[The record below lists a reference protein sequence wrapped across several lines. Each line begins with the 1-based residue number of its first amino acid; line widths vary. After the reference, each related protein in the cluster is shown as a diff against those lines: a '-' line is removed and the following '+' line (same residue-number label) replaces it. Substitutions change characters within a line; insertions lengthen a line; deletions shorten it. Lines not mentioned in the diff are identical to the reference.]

1 MFENIEKARQ
11 LLSVGSY
18 RAAMDE
24 FIKLIQILKEKKN
37 NEEAARLLIEI
48 LTKIS
53 DTNDKRNIY
62 HAAENIVLEVKDL
75 KIKDFEDHIAEFDKF
90 VANAKSLYRE
100 KDEQFDKAGEL
111 AEIQADFYEAN
122 KKDNSTFIL
131 EAANDYSEL
140 ATRILSKTRV
150 RDEDIKRGTE
160 YIKKA
165 ENLYK
170 QAKKEEK
177 ILSIYNNLIA
187 KQLENKNDISA
198 ENTIEQAINYLMQMK
213 ADETTILQATEEL
226 MNSYVLFIEYKI
238 TDILNPEMIIPKA
251 EIISYDNNIAT
262 RLISQA
268 RDICIKRNAIPAIL
282 ILAKELSLIG
292 LAIFEKGQQ
301 RLAIPYFEKAKELFI
316 EVGNVEEALNFGEN
330 LISIGLHL
338 YTDEKY
344 PIGRDYFNIAVN
356 IGHEMDRTFEI
367 KVYQKQA
374 ELFLK
379 YNKFQLASESFR
391 LMIEPLTRLEDSE
404 LKDDIPST
412 IRHLARD
419 RFEKNDFHYAELFYR
434 LTADFFLA
442 LKRIDLAAA
451 TYDSVWQSMFSVRQL
466 QTGIDLA
473 KKAADAYVKAS
484 MEEEGA
490 DVYINLA
497 KQLLAENHYDI
508 ALERLILASEIIPEF
523 LREQKFKILVEL
535 TTKYTEVCLK
545 YGDIINAREL
555 WKAACDFNEI
565 LARSLIKRDVNIVV
579 ETIERHIANVRKFDN
594 EELNQV
600 TLESAQGSG
609 KVLSEAKEHDR
620 AAKVMIS
627 FATDFLRKNLTQYAD
642 PLFESGASEFIK
654 ANQPEEAARVLSAL
668 ARYHSEHANLQ
679 KSFNYYLLA
688 TVKSDMTPN
697 AKIFHDVARH
707 CFETFTDVLNSGD
720 VVNAE
725 KGFEVAIQIEA
736 AISKEAT
743 ALLAI
748 EIAKKFIDNLQ
759 YQLALKYYQM
769 SITNFLETSSKNA
782 IIVASE
788 VIERGKKAFQSGK
801 FVEANELICL
811 GIETLYK
818 GQQIQQG
825 AQTARIEGE
834 RFLLSQH
841 PEIGVNL
848 LNIAIQYYLFLKDKD
863 SAAEIHEIKGRY
875 YISTNTLSEGLNEY
889 KNAGIVYTDIN
900 KTDKLKKLINEITNQ
915 AFKIVTEKEHFP
927 TELEITREK
936 IATDYFT
943 IAEEFS
949 LIINDINLNSD
960 IKHKAWSLFSTK
972 LMHESAFKSLQK
984 TYEVYNQMNNLTGI
998 INLSSQVAAF
1008 STKLIENQDLSNATK
1023 YLNLTI
1029 EFLLTIRKQKEAAG
1043 ICISACE
1050 AFLNKENNEVAV
1062 SWGLR
1067 GAGILTE
1074 IKLVNEAINFLE
1086 ELVEVLMS
1094 RNSIENAILCYGK
1107 IAKILEE
1114 NGRIKEVEEI
1124 ALKVMA
1130 FGTANMKS
1138 NNPAAGLRLWEVA
1151 LTIGAIVGE
1160 EFTGRLC
1167 VIEGQTFYETKN
1179 YDQSFELFKE
1189 AHSLFKRKDKN
1200 NRLINLGNT
1209 IFDIAFELQK
1219 EKDLDT
1225 SFKYLPIAFE
1235 SLIAGN
1241 ELMLATDKMF
1251 SNAKNYIEVGRDKEG
1266 VHLITIAIDTLFSKG
1281 DIVGGIERCFVG
1293 AALLISYEK
1302 NTDGGRL
1309 IDKGMERI
1317 SNITDEASIKHLAT
1331 VCRNQ
1336 GIILRDDD
1344 KLEASHIILAS
1355 GIGILR
1361 TINDLIGIGQISIDL
1376 GKTLVRRNEMNAAV
1390 EAYRNG
1396 VHLLAQGNLRKEAA
1410 DVVNDLITEGR
1421 KQIDNRNVH
1430 VGVPLVELSGDLFI
1444 FLGYPERIMVI
1455 SEIFI
1460 NLGGKMLNERNYDIA
1475 ALYFSKAME
1484 LATKAGLKDYLPKVG
1499 NRCIDFGLKLV
1510 KEGDP
1515 ILGIQFM
1522 NAGAELISEFEPK
1535 PEKAGRALTN
1545 YIEAVLQVLSPAYE
1559 KGIEDEERRLELIGQ
1574 FIDSTIRFFTQIQAY
1589 QSMETLTKS
1598 LIEYGK
1604 NLLRTRTPRIAR
1616 RIFEPALRT
1625 AEIANNTKQLIE
1637 IANTYLEH
1645 VNYLI
1650 ENNKYEYLETTVN
1663 QALNIYLE
1671 VKDLKEIRKF
1681 MGIMAHSGRELCLKE
1696 ESNSQGIKIINL
1708 LTDLAI
1714 NMMQQ
1719 ELYPVVIIP
1728 AIHLNQQAL
1737 EQENY
1742 ELLIF
1747 ARQIII
1753 RLLKSIQSANLSL
1766 AILGNISLSNMI
1778 YEWFQPA
1785 EDLLLKSSSY
1795 DQAIKIID
1803 QSLQLAVITQQ
1814 VELGNVVIEKVLE
1827 NIENII
1833 KRKTSGIDLLYE
1845 IVAIGLSGLGLK
1857 DKIINIGNKCM
1868 NIGKEAAEK
1877 KKVIEAIDFLKAAGR
1892 IYAIVQDERL
1902 IAEVAITS
1910 ATIGDYYI
1918 KEKNFKDGL
1927 YYYLCALENY
1937 ELSHDEKSIQLI
1949 ASTIENMFKSAP
1961 VKDGYLSFKIPGI
1974 VYANRDRI
1982 KEAETLAAK
1991 AVKQAEK
1998 MIKSEKKDLIFD
2010 SIEYL
2015 FAASEIYERTG
2026 NFIEETKL
2034 YDVYMFLY
2042 LAAISESKVVD
2053 LFIDML
2059 SRTIMKK
2066 LRIWDFNAI
2075 NGIFSK
2081 VKDQRIL
2088 KSKKYIA
2095 IAKSI
2100 DSLIK
2105 GEIAIAQI
2113 QASEVNVKYERS
2125 LKEAI
2130 DSYRDQIKED
2140 INETGKISVFDY
2152 MENQPTS
2159 KLVNIIIQDLY
2170 GRKEIEGKYFQVG
2183 LFVSEEQL
2191 TNTLNMCDTELIE
2204 RGKASIKEIAEGTAL
2219 TVDEAL
2225 SVIRIEYLP
2234 QKFQA
2239 LFNEDY
2245 TLIYSYQQLRNE
2257 VKELALGYQEIGN
2270 VDINKI
2276 SQQLKFSPD
2285 IIQREIEYLIL
2296 EGMINPRLVGR
2307 T

>member
-11 LLSVGSY
+11 LLTAGSY
-18 RAAMDE
+18 RAAIDE
-24 FIKLIQILKEKKN
+24 FTKLIQILKEKKN
-37 NEEAARLLIEI
+37 YDEITRLLKEI
-48 LTKIS
+48 LTKINE
-53 DTNDKRNIY
+53 TNDKRNIY
-62 HAAENIVLEVKDL
+62 HTAENIIQEIQDL
-75 KIKDFEDHIAEFDKF
+75 KINDFEDNISEIDKF
-90 VANAKSLYRE
+90 FANAKSLYRE

-111 AEIQADFYEAN
+111 TELQANFYELN
-122 KKDNSTFIL
+122 EKDNSMLIL
-131 EAANDYSEL
+131 EAAVDYSEW
-140 ATRILSKTRV
+140 AIRILSKTRI
-150 RDEDIKRGTE
+150 REEDTKRGNDF
-160 YIKKA
+160 IKKA
-165 ENLYK
+165 ENLYIK
-170 QAKKEEK
+170 AKKEEK

-198 ENTIEQAINYLMQMK
+198 ESTIEQAVDYLLHLK
-213 ADETTILQATEEL
+213 ADDISILRATEEV

-238 TDILNPEMIIPKA
+238 ADILNPELITAKNENIYF
-251 EIISYDNNIAT
+251 ENNIAT
-262 RLISQA
+262 RIITHA
-268 RDICIKRNAIPAIL
+268 KDICINRKAIPAIL
-282 ILAKELSLIG
+282 ILAKELALIG
-292 LAIFEKGQQ
+292 LAIFEKGHQQ
-301 RLAIPYFEKAKELFI
+301 VAISYFEKAKEYYI
-316 EVGNVEEALNFGEN
+316 EVGNLEEAINFGEN
-330 LISIGLHL
+330 LISIGLQL
-338 YTDEKY
+338 YTNEKY
-344 PIGRDYFNIAVN
+344 PIGRDYFNIAVD
-356 IGHEMDRTFEI
+356 IGRTMDRTFEI

-374 ELFLK
+374 DLFLK
-379 YNKFQLASESFR
+379 YNKFQLAYESFK
-391 LMIEPLTRLEDSE
+391 LIIEPLTLLEDNDLQE
-404 LKDDIPST
+404 DIPSA
-412 IRHLARD
+412 IRFLARD
-419 RFEKNDFHYAELFYR
+419 RFEKNDFHYAELYFR

-473 KKAADAYVKAS
+473 KKAADAYVKAG

-490 DVYINLA
+490 EVYINLA

-508 ALERLILASEIIPEF
+508 ALERLLLASEIIPVF

-535 TTKYTEVCLK
+535 TTKYTEICLK
-545 YGDIINAREL
+545 SGDIINAREL
-555 WKAACDFNEI
+555 WKAACNFNEI
-565 LARSLIKRDVNIVV
+565 LAHSLIKRGINAVV
-579 ETIERHIANVRKFDN
+579 ETIELHIANVRKFDN

-609 KVLSEAKEHDR
+609 KVLSEAKEYDR
-620 AAKVMIS
+620 AAKIMIN
-627 FATDFLRKNLTQYAD
+627 FATDFLRKNLIQYAD

-668 ARYHSEHANLQ
+668 ARYHSEHNNQQ
-679 KSFNYYLLA
+679 KSFDYYLLA
-688 TVKSDMTPN
+688 TIKSEMKPD
-697 AKIFHDVARH
+697 AKIFHGVAQH
-707 CFETFTDVLNSGD
+707 CFETFTDVLDLGD

-736 AISKEAT
+736 AINKEAT

-759 YQLALKYYQM
+759 YQLSLKYYQM
-769 SITNFLETSSKNA
+769 SISNFLEISSKNA

-788 VIERGKKAFQSGK
+788 VIEQGRKAYQSDK
-801 FVEANELICL
+801 FVEANELITL
-811 GIETLYK
+811 GVETLYK
-818 GQQIQQG
+818 GQQVQQG

-834 RFLLSQH
+834 RFLSSTH
-841 PEIGVNL
+841 PEIGINL
-848 LNIAIQYYLFLKDKD
+848 LNIAIQYYLFLKDKT

-875 YISTNTLSEGLNEY
+875 YISSNTLGDGLDEY
-889 KNAGIVYTDIN
+889 RNAGVVYSEIN
-900 KTDKLKKLINEITNQ
+900 KIDKLKSLITEIINQ
-915 AFKIVTEKEHFP
+915 ATKIVIEKENFP
-927 TELEITREK
+927 LEVELSREK
-936 IATDYFT
+936 IALDYIT
-943 IAEEFS
+943 IAEDFS
-949 LIINDINLNSD
+949 VKANDMNLNSD
-960 IKHKAWSLFSTK
+960 IKHKAWILFSTQS
-972 LMHESAFKSLQK
+972 LHESAFKSLQK
-984 TYEVYNQMNNLTGI
+984 TFESYNQLNNLTGI
-998 INLSSQVAAF
+998 TNLSSQVALLSAQ
-1008 STKLIENQDLSNATK
+1008 LIDKHDLSNASK

-1029 EFLLTIRKQKEAAG
+1029 EFLLTVRKQREAAG
-1043 ICISACE
+1043 ICISTCE
-1050 AFLNKENNEVAV
+1050 AFLKQENNEVAV

-1074 IKLVNEAINFLE
+1074 IKLVDEAMNFLE
-1086 ELVEVLMS
+1086 ELVDVLMS

-1107 IAKILEE
+1107 IAKVLEE
-1114 NGRIKEVEEI
+1114 NGRMKEVEDI

-1130 FGTANMKS
+1130 FGTANMKN

-1151 LTIGAIVGE
+1151 LTIGAMVGE

-1167 VIEGQTFYETKN
+1167 VIEGQTFYETNN
-1179 YDQSFELFKE
+1179 YDRSFELFKE
-1189 AHSLFKRKDKN
+1189 AHSLFKRTDKN

-1209 IFDIAFELQK
+1209 IFDIAYDLLK
-1219 EKDLDT
+1219 EKNLDT

-1251 SNAKNYIEVGRDKEG
+1251 GNAKSFIEIGRDKEG
-1266 VHLITIAIDTLFSKG
+1266 FHLITIAIDTLFSKG
-1281 DIVGGIERCFVG
+1281 DIVSGIERCFVG

-1302 NTDGGRL
+1302 NTEGGRL
-1309 IDKGMERI
+1309 IDKGMEHI
-1317 SNITDEASIKHLAT
+1317 SHISDEASIKHLAT

-1410 DVVNDLITEGR
+1410 DVVNELITEGR
-1421 KQIDNRNVH
+1421 KQIDNRNVL

-1444 FLGYPERIMVI
+1444 FLGYPDRIMVI

-1460 NLGGKMLNERNYDIA
+1460 NLGGKMLSERNYDIA

-1522 NAGAELISEFEPK
+1522 NAGAELISDFEQK

-1559 KGIEDEERRLELIGQ
+1559 KTIEDEEKRLELIGQ
-1574 FIDSTIRFFTQIQAY
+1574 FIDSTIRFFTQIQAF
-1589 QSMETLTKS
+1589 SSLETLTKS
-1598 LIEYGK
+1598 LIDYGK
-1604 NLLRTRTPRIAR
+1604 NLLRTRNPRIAR
-1616 RIFEPALRT
+1616 RIFEPALRA
-1625 AEIANNTKQLIE
+1625 AENASNSKQLIE
-1637 IANTYLEH
+1637 IANAYLDH

-1650 ENNKYEYLETTVN
+1650 ENNKFEFLETTVN

-1671 VKDLKEIRKF
+1671 VNDLKEIRKF
-1681 MGIMAHSGRELCLKE
+1681 MGIMTHNGRELCLKE
-1696 ESNSQGIKIINL
+1696 ESYSHGIKIINL
-1708 LTDLAI
+1708 LTDLAT

-1753 RLLKSIQSANLSL
+1753 RLLRSIQSANFPL
-1766 AILGNISLSNMI
+1766 AILGNINLSNMI

-1814 VELGNVVIEKVLE
+1814 VELGNVVIDKVLE
-1827 NIENII
+1827 YIETII
-1833 KRKTSGIDLLYE
+1833 KRRTSGIELLYE
-1845 IVAIGLSGLGLK
+1845 ILVIGLDGLGLR
-1857 DKIINIGNKCM
+1857 DKIAPIGNKCM
-1868 NIGKEAAEK
+1868 TIGKDAAER
-1877 KKVIEAIDFLKAAGR
+1877 KKVREAIDYLKAAGR
-1892 IYAIVQDERL
+1892 IYAILQDERL

-1910 ATIGDYYI
+1910 ATIGDYRL
-1918 KEKNFKDGL
+1918 KEKDFKEGL
-1927 YYYLCALENY
+1927 YYYSCALENY

-1961 VKDGYLSFKIPGI
+1961 VKDGYLTFKIPGI
-1974 VYANRDRI
+1974 VYANRDKI
-1982 KEAETLAAK
+1982 KEAEALAVK
-1991 AVKQAEK
+1991 AVKQTEK
-1998 MIKSEKKDLIFD
+1998 MIKSEKKDMIYD

-2015 FAASEIYERTG
+2015 FAASEIFERTG

-2042 LAAISESKVVD
+2042 LAAISENKVVD

-2059 SRTIMKK
+2059 IRSIMMK

-2075 NGIFSK
+2075 TRIFSK

-2088 KSKKYIA
+2088 KSKKYFA
-2095 IAKSI
+2095 ITKSI
-2100 DSLIK
+2100 EALIK
-2105 GEIAIAQI
+2105 GEIAIAQL

-2125 LKEAI
+2125 LREAI
-2130 DSYRDQIKED
+2130 DSYRDQVRED
-2140 INETGKISVFDY
+2140 ITETGKISILDY

-2159 KLVNIIIQDLY
+2159 RLVNIIIQDLY

-2204 RGKASIKEIAEGTAL
+2204 KGKAVIKEIAEGTAL

-2225 SVIRIEYLP
+2225 NVIRIEYIP

-2245 TLIYSYQQLRNE
+2245 TLIYAYQQLRNE

-2276 SQQLKFSPD
+2276 SHQLKFSPN

-2296 EGMINPRLVGR
+2296 EGMINPKLVGR